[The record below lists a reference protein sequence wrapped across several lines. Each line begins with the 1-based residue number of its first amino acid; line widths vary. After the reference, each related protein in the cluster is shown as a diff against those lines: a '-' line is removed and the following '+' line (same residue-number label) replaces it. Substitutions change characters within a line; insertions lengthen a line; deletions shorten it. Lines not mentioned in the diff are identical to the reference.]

1 MAAASPTM
9 RPAHPRPRALEQLV
23 QDFAIHSVGGSEVEG
38 VQVTGVTIASGDA
51 RPGDLF
57 VALPGANAHGA
68 RFAEAAVKSG
78 AVAVLTD
85 VAGAELAAG
94 CSAPVLIV
102 DNVRAHLG
110 DVAAWVYGTAEL
122 GIPTFGVTGT
132 NGKTSVVYLLT
143 ALLGQLA
150 VSSGL
155 STTAE
160 RRIGDEA
167 IPSGLTTPEA
177 SELHGLLAVMKER
190 SVGAVALEVSAQA
203 LSRHRVDGVHFD
215 VVGYTNLS
223 HDHFDDYA
231 SFEEYFEAKA
241 QLFSPERAARGV
253 VLVDDAWGRKL
264 ATKAKIPVTIVTMA
278 GEGDAD
284 WQCAITQQ
292 SARSVSFV
300 MTNRDG
306 RSLRVSVPVV
316 GAFMAANAAVAIA
329 MLVDAGYNVEDIA
342 RVLERD
348 GGIDVYIPG
357 RGEIVSGDSGPTVYV
372 DYGHTPDAFEGLLTT
387 LREVTDGR
395 VFMVFGADGDRDVT
409 KRHDMGAIAARGAD
423 VVIITDFHPRTE
435 EPAAIR
441 AALLEGAHAAGTR
454 AEILEEADPQVAM
467 RLAIRMAGENDAILY
482 AGPGHEDY
490 REVNGVYLD
499 YNAREDVKAAL
510 REAGLPPRG
519 ENA

>member
-1 MAAASPTM
+1 M
-9 RPAHPRPRALEQLV
+9 RPAHPAPRALSQLITAFSV
-23 QDFAIHSVGGSEVEG
+23 EVVGGASLEG
-38 VQVTGVTIASGDA
+38 IDLTGVTIASGDA
-51 RPGDLF
+51 RAGDLF

-68 RFAEAAVKSG
+68 RFATDAVAAG

-85 VAGAELAAG
+85 AAGADLAAG
-94 CSAPVLIV
+94 CAAPVLVI
-102 DNVRAHLG
+102 DKVRAHLG
-110 DVAAWVYGTAEL
+110 AIAAWVYGTADL

-143 ALLGQLA
+143 ALLRQLG

-160 RRIGDEA
+160 RRIGAEG
-167 IPSGLTTPEA
+167 ITSGLTTPEA
-177 SELHGLLAVMKER
+177 SELHGLLAVMNER
-190 SVGAVALEVSAQA
+190 HVGAVALEVSAQA
-203 LSRHRVDGVHFD
+203 LSRHRVDGVRFN

-223 HDHFDDYA
+223 HDHLDDYA
-231 SFEEYFEAKA
+231 SFEEYFEAKS
-241 QLFSPERAARGV
+241 QLFAPERAERGV

-264 ATKAKIPVTIVTMA
+264 ATQAKIPVTIVTMA

-292 SARSVSFV
+292 SPRSVSFV

-329 MLVDAGYNVEDIA
+329 MLVEAGYSVEDIA

-357 RGEIVSGDSGPTVYV
+357 RGEIVSGETGPVVYV

-395 VFMVFGADGDRDVT
+395 VFMVFGADGDRDST

-435 EPAAIR
+435 DPAAIR
-441 AALLEGAHAAGTR
+441 AALLEGARSAQTR
-454 AEILEEADPQVAM
+454 AEIREEADPQAAV
-467 RLAIRMAGENDAILY
+467 RLAIRLAGENDAILY

-490 REVNGVYLD
+490 REVKGVHLD

>member
-1 MAAASPTM
+1 M
-9 RPAHPRPRALEQLV
+9 RPTHSHPRALTQLV
-23 QDFAIHSVGGSEVEG
+23 QAFSLSVAVGASIEALS
-38 VQVTGVTIASGDA
+38 VTGVTIASNDA

-57 VALPGANAHGA
+57 VALPGAHAHGA
-68 RFAEAAVKSG
+68 RFAEAAVAAG

-85 VAGAELAAG
+85 TAGADIAAG
-94 CSAPVLIV
+94 CSAPVLV
-102 DNVRAHLG
+102 VENVRAHLG
-110 DVAAWVYGTAEL
+110 AIAAWVYDTAEL

-143 ALLGQLA
+143 ALLKQLG

-155 STTAE
+155 SSTAE

-167 IPSGLTTPEA
+167 ITSGLTTPEA
-177 SELHGLLAVMKER
+177 SELHGLLAVMNER
-190 SVGAVALEVSAQA
+190 KVGAVALEVSAQA

-223 HDHFDDYA
+223 HDHFDDYT

-241 QLFSPERAARGV
+241 QLFTPERAGRGV
-253 VLVDDAWGRKL
+253 VLVDDAWGRRL
-264 ATKAKIPVTIVTMA
+264 ATQAKIPVSIVTMA

-292 SARSVSFV
+292 SPRSVSFV

-329 MLVDAGYNVEDIA
+329 MLVEAGYHVEDIA
-342 RVLERD
+342 QVLDRD

-357 RGEIVSGDSGPTVYV
+357 RGEIVSGDNGPVVYV
-372 DYGHTPDAFEGLLTT
+372 DYGHTPDAFKGLLET

-395 VFMVFGADGDRDVT
+395 VFMVFGADGDRDTT
-409 KRHDMGAIAARGAD
+409 KRHEMGSIAARGAD

-435 EPAAIR
+435 DPAVIR
-441 AALLEGAHAAGTR
+441 AALVEGARSAGTR
-454 AEILEEADPQVAM
+454 AEILEEAEPQLAM
-467 RLAIRMAGENDAILY
+467 RLAIRMASENDAILY

-490 REVNGVYLD
+490 REVNGVHLN

-519 ENA
+519 ETA

>member
-1 MAAASPTM
+1 M
-9 RPAHPRPRALEQLV
+9 RPTHPESRALAQLV
-23 QDFAIHSVGGSEVEG
+23 QALSLSVEG
-38 VQVTGVTIASGDA
+38 GASVAGINVTGVTIASNDA

-68 RFAEAAVKSG
+68 RFAEAAVAAG

-85 VAGAELAAG
+85 TAGTDLAAG
-94 CSAPVLIV
+94 CGAPVLVIEE
-102 DNVRAHLG
+102 VRAHLG
-110 DVAAWVYGTAEL
+110 AVAAWVYGTAEL

-143 ALLGQLA
+143 ALLKQLG

-155 STTAE
+155 SSTAE

-167 IPSGLTTPEA
+167 ITSGLTTPEA
-177 SELHGLLAVMKER
+177 SELHGLLAVMNER
-190 SVGAVALEVSAQA
+190 QVGAVALEVSAQA

-241 QLFSPERAARGV
+241 QLFTPERAGRGV

-264 ATKAKIPVTIVTMA
+264 ATRAKIPVTIVTMA

-292 SARSVSFV
+292 SPRSVSFV

-329 MLVDAGYNVEDIA
+329 MLVEAGYDVEDIA

-357 RGEIVSGDSGPTVYV
+357 RGEIVSGDNGPVVYV
-372 DYGHTPDAFEGLLTT
+372 DYAHTPDAFEGLLET
-387 LREVTDGR
+387 LREVTNGR
-395 VFMVFGADGDRDVT
+395 VFMVFGADGDRDTT
-409 KRHDMGAIAARGAD
+409 KRHDMGSIAARGAD

-435 EPAAIR
+435 DPALIR
-441 AALLEGAHAAGTR
+441 GALLEGARSSATR
-454 AEILEEADPQVAM
+454 AEILEEADPQAAM

-490 REVNGVYLD
+490 REVNGVHLD

-519 ENA
+519 ETA

>member
-1 MAAASPTM
+1 M
-9 RPAHPRPRALEQLV
+9 RPAHPNARTLTALAEAFSLTLSDGARA
-23 QDFAIHSVGGSEVEG
+23 EG
-38 VQVTGVTIASGDA
+38 VEITGVTIASGDA
-51 RPGDLF
+51 RAGDLF
-57 VALPGANAHGA
+57 VAMPGANAHGA
-68 RFAEAAVKSG
+68 RFAQSAVDAG

-85 VAGAELAAG
+85 AAGAEIADG
-94 CSAPVLIV
+94 CSAPVLVIE
-102 DNVRAHLG
+102 NVRSHLG
-110 DVAAWVYGTAEL
+110 AVAAWVYDTAEL

-132 NGKTSVVYLLT
+132 NGKTSVVYLLA
-143 ALLGQLA
+143 ALLRQLG

-160 RRIGDEA
+160 RRIGAEA
-167 IPSGLTTPEA
+167 ITSGLTTPEA
-177 SELHGLLAVMKER
+177 SELHGLLSVMRER

-241 QLFSPERAARGV
+241 QLFSPVRADRGV

-264 ATKAKIPVTIVTMA
+264 ATQAKIPVTIVTMA

-292 SARSVSFV
+292 SPRSVSFV

-329 MLVDAGYNVEDIA
+329 MLVEAGYDVDDIA

-348 GGIDVYIPG
+348 GGIDVFIPG
-357 RGEIVSGDSGPTVYV
+357 RGEIVSGDSGPVVYV
-372 DYGHTPDAFEGLLTT
+372 DYGHTPDAFQGLLET

-395 VFMVFGADGDRDVT
+395 VFMVFGADGDRDTT

-435 EPAAIR
+435 DPSLIR
-441 AALLEGAHAAGTR
+441 AALLEGARAAGTR
-454 AEILEEADPQVAM
+454 AQILEEADPQAAV
-467 RLAIRMAGENDAILY
+467 RLAIRMADENDAILY

-490 REVNGVYLD
+490 REVNGVHLD